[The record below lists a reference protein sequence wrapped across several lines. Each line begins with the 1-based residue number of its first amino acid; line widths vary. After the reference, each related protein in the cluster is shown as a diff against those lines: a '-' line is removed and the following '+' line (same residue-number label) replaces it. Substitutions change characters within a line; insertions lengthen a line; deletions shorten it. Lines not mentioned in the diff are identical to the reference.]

1 MAACRKVIPLNS
13 LEVARI
19 LAIDR
24 NAFGFF
30 KASSVNRSQSL
41 ASMELSNK
49 FKYDTAVSLNAVV
62 AGSFVDPMLIV
73 GSECFSTLWFVE
85 SLKMELHENIIIV
98 FGSSCVTSSEEGG

>member
-30 KASSVNRSQSL
+30 IPTSVKRSQSL

-49 FKYDTAVSLNAVV
+49 FKYDTAVSLNAL

-73 GSECFSTLWFVE
+73 GSELLLVCGIVE
-85 SLKMELHENIIIV
+85 NGV
-98 FGSSCVTSSEEGG
+98 A